1 MFSFRI
7 LDVMI
12 TFPYGE
18 LVIYLQS
25 NGFSNFYNMDITDL
39 EDVFMER
46 PELGRQ
52 VSNVYVYLYRLG
64 GRIPS
69 FKELDDLAKL
79 IDFVVL
85 EIDRIQFGV
94 ASEMLAD
101 FHTVICRWTIRTNK
115 QEILS
120 SLKEHTPGD
129 GMGSVLLMD
138 ATYNYSMQLA
148 ERDSDVDFLL
158 DLLLVCKWKTAI
170 EVIKQLIN
178 RLMAE
183 KQNPIIK

>member
-1 MFSFRI
+1 
-7 LDVMI
+7 MI

-39 EDVFMER
+39 EDVFTER

-52 VSNVYVYLYRLG
+52 VSNVYASLYRLG

-120 SLKEHTPGD
+120 SLKER
-129 GMGSVLLMD
+129 LLFPP
-138 ATYNYSMQLA
+138 L
-148 ERDSDVDFLL
+148 
-158 DLLLVCKWKTAI
+158 
-170 EVIKQLIN
+170 
-178 RLMAE
+178 
-183 KQNPIIK
+183 